1 MVLIDRVM
9 FLRLRNIDRLIFNE
23 TTFRVRRSSHW
34 CWMNFQVFEESCL
47 SPFFWIVTPA
57 QPIAPI
63 S

>member
-1 MVLIDRVM
+1 MPRKNDSETVPVAEHRSAHLQQNNVSRSAKFTLVLDE
-9 FLRLRNIDRLIFNE
+9 L
-23 TTFRVRRSSHW
+23 
-34 CWMNFQVFEESCL
+34 QVFEESCL